1 MYIWKYVYV
10 IIIYVYE
17 EKTNWYQKNTKKQI
31 YDYVKIYTQMMCC
44 ANVCLHKINV
54 YLISLEWC
62 CQAGRCQDGSAD
74 T

>member
-17 EKTNWYQKNTKKQI
+17 EKTNWYQKKYEKTNLWLCK
-31 YDYVKIYTQMMCC
+31 DIYTNDVLCKRMF
-44 ANVCLHKINV
+44 
-54 YLISLEWC
+54 
-62 CQAGRCQDGSAD
+62 